1 MRNLLTFLTL
11 FLVGTGWAGA
21 PEYVGE
27 IGIEADDLALGHP
40 EYSPYLRKSYP
51 TRVLWGDTH
60 LHTSYSADVGQRTGA
75 VRNPLQNSA
84 QRGL

>member
-1 MRNLLTFLTL
+1 MKSLLASLAL
-11 FLVGTGWAGA
+11 ILVATGWVAA
-21 PEYVGE
+21 QEYVGE

-60 LHTSYSADVGQRTGA
+60 LHTSYSADVGQRTDA